1 MTLLIYYEKRGRR
14 KEKKKKRRERER
26 RGRFAY
32 NDIVNNAVA
41 RILFALSA

>member
-1 MTLLIYYEKRGRR
+1 MTLLIYYEKEER
-14 KEKKKKRRERER
+14 KKKKKKRRERER